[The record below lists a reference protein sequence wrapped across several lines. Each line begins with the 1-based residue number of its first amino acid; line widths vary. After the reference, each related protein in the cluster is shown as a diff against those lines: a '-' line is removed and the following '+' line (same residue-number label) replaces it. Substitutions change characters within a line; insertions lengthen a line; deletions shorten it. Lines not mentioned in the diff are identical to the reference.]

1 MIEMYFKAVK
11 EEKKTI
17 DVLNY
22 AMCEALAGS
31 ETFQKGD
38 ELFITPVEEIP
49 EGYGFIAYFG
59 APDTGAPVLVF
70 EDNEVVSLRPDGGEK
85 RII

>member
-1 MIEMYFKAVK
+1 MIEMYFKATK
-11 EEKKTI
+11 ENLKTI
-17 DVLNY
+17 NDLNF

-31 ETFQKGD
+31 EGFQKGD

-59 APDTGAPVLVF
+59 APRNDSPILVF
-70 EDNEVVSLRPDGGEK
+70 EDCKVVSMYPDGKKK